1 MNRRLA
7 ALLLPVVTAGS
18 LVLAAPAA
26 HAAPDC
32 SDAGDVAVVVDYKE
46 LGADPQ
52 ILCAEDADGS
62 TVLETLRTAGLRTA
76 GTTNEGDAALCRVED
91 LPSPQDEDCRTY
103 SDEAYWA
110 ISLAGP
116 DADAWSYAQKGVAE
130 QTVEGGGYVGLSYEP
145 ITADA
150 NAAAAPSVLPGDEV
164 RAQLEADAEADEPAG
179 DEAVEEEDSSTP
191 STVALVVGAVL
202 VVALVAAIVA
212 ASRRRRG

>member
-7 ALLLPVVTAGS
+7 ALLLPVVTAGT
-18 LVLAAPAA
+18 LTLAAPAA

-32 SDAGDVAVVVDYKE
+32 SDAGDVVVVVDYKE
-46 LGADPQ
+46 LGADLQ
-52 ILCAEDADGS
+52 ILCAEDADGD
-62 TVLETLRTAGLRTA
+62 TVLETLREAGLKTA
-76 GTTNEGDAALCRVED
+76 GTTKEGDAALCRLED
-91 LPSPQDEDCRTY
+91 LPSPQDEDCQTY
-103 SDEAYWA
+103 SDTAYWA
-110 ISLAGP
+110 ISLAGA

-164 RAQLEADAEADEPAG
+164 RAQLEADAEAAEPAG
-179 DEAVEEEDSSTP
+179 DEATEEDSSTP
-191 STVALVVGAVL
+191 NVVGVVVGAVL

-212 ASRRRRG
+212 ASRRRRA

>member
-7 ALLLPVVTAGS
+7 ALLLPVVTAGT
-18 LVLAAPAA
+18 LTLAAPAA

-46 LGADPQ
+46 LGADLQ

-62 TVLETLRTAGLRTA
+62 TVLETLREAGLKTT
-76 GTTNEGDAALCRVED
+76 GTTKEGDAALCRVED
-91 LPSPQDEDCRTY
+91 LPSPQDEACQTY
-103 SDEAYWA
+103 SDQAYWA

-179 DEAVEEEDSSTP
+179 DEAVEEDSSTP
-191 STVALVVGAVL
+191 NTVAIVVGAVL